1 MASLA
6 LIASL
11 VVLATI
17 FIGPLAYICS
27 RSGLPSAIVYT
38 LSILAIANGIWFI
51 FIGLPIWYMGL
62 VPIYFGYISIDRE
75 NKKKLKLDNA
85 EGR

>member
-17 FIGPLAYICS
+17 FIGPLAYLFS
-27 RSGLPSAIVYT
+27 RLEVPSAIVYV
-38 LSILAIANGIWFI
+38 LAILAIANGAWFI
-51 FIGLPIWYMGL
+51 FIGLPIWYVGL
-62 VPIYFGYISIDRE
+62 IPIYFGYITISRTNNE
-75 NKKKLKLDNA
+75 QKKML
-85 EGR
+85 

>member
-17 FIGPLAYICS
+17 FVGPLTY
-27 RSGLPSAIVYT
+27 
-38 LSILAIANGIWFI
+38 ILARLKFPAIIIYIMSIFCVVNGVWFAM
-51 FIGLPIWYMGL
+51 IGLPVWYLGL
-62 VPIYFGYISIDRE
+62 IPIYFGYISIVKANE
-75 NKKKLKLDNA
+75 NQTKA
-85 EGR
+85 